1 MSGEFSIDC
10 NQAAVT
16 VLHHLDMGNNQP
28 QIRMC
33 VCDYGQIGV
42 APHQKVRVLSDVLG
56 QLAAS

>member
-1 MSGEFSIDC
+1 
-10 NQAAVT
+10 
-16 VLHHLDMGNNQP
+16 
-28 QIRMC
+28 MC